1 MESEKAY
8 FYLHERVFGL
18 SAPLL
23 NRAKN
28 DFVSF
33 QCGCASPLC
42 QQKHQLHL
50 LSTFVWSLIITN
62 KKHGMYRAKLALRL
76 CAHVLST
83 VQLHKKVDVG
93 ETRDNFQQSWNGCT
107 SVSLLCS
114 PKVQAWLIII
124 SGVYSSGT
132 QGHLLCS
139 ICCSDGQCNQLKNWG
154 LSSSLGCLVPQG
166 WDIIS
171 PNIISDPTQQIES
184 PWNNLVAKP
193 VNISD
198 I

>member
-1 MESEKAY
+1 MWLC
-8 FYLHERVFGL
+8 FTTV
-18 SAPLL
+18 P
-23 NRAKN
+23 AKT
-28 DFVSF
+28 ST
-33 QCGCASPLC
+33 ASPKHIC
-42 QQKHQLHL
+42 VKPHYHQQKTWNIQ
-50 LSTFVWSLIITN
+50 SKIGSSAVCTFFMGRKSW
-62 KKHGMYRAKLALRL
+62 KHNID
-76 CAHVLST
+76 VLST

-93 ETRDNFQQSWNGCT
+93 ETRDHFQQSWNGCT

-132 QGHLLCS
+132 QGHLFCS

-166 WDIIS
+166 WDIIH